1 MVRGSRAQAPGDRPP
16 DGRHAA
22 RPERLHRLEA
32 LGYRPSHGRWV
43 SEAEYAAEEAAA
55 EEQKEADRYW
65 EPRLAALA
73 RRLHGADQDRESVER
88 EMAGVTDPRAV
99 PAIWRIFATG
109 APSQLDVAIR
119 LLGQIDSPESSRR
132 LATLIDADQR
142 GDTIEKAER
151 EVRLLGLFIPALR
164 EDAAKL
170 AAERQA
176 YPCEQALAI
185 LRHRDPRDFLDEL
198 IDSLQAPVTVEVQ
211 RGSDRFSGT
220 LRVESETLHFR
231 RTYNPSFVRVQADTL
246 VRIQAGTLRK
256 NSRVVGHD
264 INREYQQAL
273 DDQAAVDRKN
283 RKVSAPCA
291 ELTGRSVSDSDPV
304 RARED
309 LKAWWADK
317 RGYPYS
323 PGEPRRKRTVDQV
336 SPVTIYWCTSHSCFA
351 AGTPVRTLLGLRP
364 IESIQVGDLVLAQ
377 DVTTGA
383 LGFEP
388 VVGLHHNTPKPTLR
402 IDLGDEAFVATAIHR
417 FWKVGQGWAMA
428 RELKVGDEIRRLG
441 GTARVV
447 SIREE
452 KVQPVFNLDV
462 DRCRTTSS
470 APRGAWCTTTASS
483 IRSSTRSMPRRRRR
497 PRPPPPAEGPPGGRE
512 PVADRPRSIVGRSSS
527 LRAMP
532 ATLGSRVQA
541 LRS

>member
-1 MVRGSRAQAPGDRPP
+1 
-16 DGRHAA
+16 
-22 RPERLHRLEA
+22 
-32 LGYRPSHGRWV
+32 
-43 SEAEYAAEEAAA
+43 
-55 EEQKEADRYW
+55 
-65 EPRLAALA
+65 
-73 RRLHGADQDRESVER
+73 
-88 EMAGVTDPRAV
+88 MAGVTDPR
-99 PAIWRIFATG
+99 
-109 APSQLDVAIR
+109 PSRRSGGPSPWGGPPSRLDVAIR

-132 LATLIDADQR
+132 LATLIDADRR
-142 GDTIEKAER
+142 GETSESAER

-176 YPCEQALAI
+176 YPSEQALAI

-264 INREYQQAL
+264 INREYEQAL
-273 DDQAAVDRKN
+273 DYQAAVDRKN
-283 RKVSAPCA
+283 RKVSGALR

-336 SPVTIYWCTSHSCFA
+336 SPVTIYWSASRRLLRCGRSHVRPCSASGPHRVDPGRRPGARPGRHHRPPRLRAGRRVASQHAEAHA
-351 AGTPVRTLLGLRP
+351 ADRPRGRGVRRHGDPPVL
-364 IESIQVGDLVLAQ
+364 ES
-377 DVTTGA
+377 GA
-383 LGFEP
+383 
-388 VVGLHHNTPKPTLR
+388 
-402 IDLGDEAFVATAIHR
+402 VAGRWPASSRSATRSA
-417 FWKVGQGWAMA
+417 G
-428 RELKVGDEIRRLG
+428 LG

-447 SIREE
+447 SIRGEE
-452 KVQPVFNLDV
+452 KVQSVFNLDV
-462 DRCRTTSS
+462 DRCRTYLVGASPAALALDNS
-470 APRGAWCTTTASS
+470 LVDPVLHPFDAPGRAETVAAAG
-483 IRSSTRSMPRRRRR
+483 R
-497 PRPPPPAEGPPGGRE
+497 PR
-512 PVADRPRSIVGRSSS
+512 
-527 LRAMP
+527 
-532 ATLGSRVQA
+532 
-541 LRS
+541 